1 MFKHMTKKIVAGVLS
16 ALLLSQAFAL
26 PGFAV
31 ETPVENAAPVVA
43 AETAQKPQL
52 QNGTAVIPAGSTK
65 DEVEE
70 ILNKTLIANYGEV
83 NTQDLDW
90 EYYCTGKSG
99 LLTNDAWGSVGGF
112 ESEKKIV
119 FVTTTFT
126 HPALADNSDGDYQ
139 VRLEGTDTAV
149 TLTKAAKLSS
159 SITLQEGCT
168 VKLPYNEDMSVNYD
182 ELRRLIFENV
192 VESTTP
198 EGLTPD
204 DVTIEYYATATSG
217 AVGDLGKAW
226 MPLEG
231 GKNGLLTYPAISAGE
246 QKIRISY
253 AGTDTIYGTSA
264 EMDVTIAE
272 RPEAEIELNQGC
284 TVKLPYTEEITVD
297 YSALR
302 ELKEE
307 LGVDAEAGELECC
320 GVRRIHWEDRFYGK
334 PFLDN
339 QVSRVYVLW
348 KNLEISQFCPQTSE
362 IEAVRWMDL
371 ETLFEQV
378 ERNSIPHCI
387 FTEELCMVKRKLE
400 EESAFPVLPAEE
412 EDLEA
417 ILSLERIAFE
427 RLSGGQKDWY
437 VTDDMGFLRRHLK
450 AEGTLLKIPCGRRL
464 AAFLALRF
472 PKDAADSL
480 FPYAVQYAGAA
491 KGDERLCAHM
501 ETVAVHPD
509 FYGNGLMK
517 KLLEEGISLAEREG
531 MRYLLATVHP
541 DNRFSRGNFEKA
553 GFRPLTETRKYGG
566 LRRLIYYYECSG
578 S

>member
-1 MFKHMTKKIVAGVLS
+1 MNAEEYLDIVDGEGEPTGRTKARSLVHRDGDLHRTSHVWIARRKGGRLQ
-16 ALLLSQAFAL
+16 LLLQKRSRNKDSH
-26 PGFAV
+26 PGCYDISSA
-31 ETPVENAAPVVA
+31 
-43 AETAQKPQL
+43 
-52 QNGTAVIPAGSTK
+52 GHIPAGS
-65 DEVEE
+65 D
-70 ILNKTLIANYGEV
+70 
-83 NTQDLDW
+83 
-90 EYYCTGKSG
+90 
-99 LLTNDAWGSVGGF
+99 F
-112 ESEKKIV
+112 E
-119 FVTTTFT
+119 
-126 HPALADNSDGDYQ
+126 D
-139 VRLEGTDTAV
+139 
-149 TLTKAAKLSS
+149 
-159 SITLQEGCT
+159 
-168 VKLPYNEDMSVNYD
+168 
-182 ELRRLIFENV
+182 
-192 VESTTP
+192 
-198 EGLTPD
+198 
-204 DVTIEYYATATSG
+204 
-217 AVGDLGKAW
+217 
-226 MPLEG
+226 
-231 GKNGLLTYPAISAGE
+231 
-246 QKIRISY
+246 
-253 AGTDTIYGTSA
+253 
-264 EMDVTIAE
+264 
-272 RPEAEIELNQGC
+272 
-284 TVKLPYTEEITVD
+284 
-297 YSALR
+297 SALR

-437 VTDDMGFLRRHLK
+437 VTDDMRFLRRHLK
-450 AEGTLLKIPCGRRL
+450 AEGALLKIPCGRRL